1 MAYNVLSLDGG
12 GIRGIISVV
21 VLERLSREPSI
32 AGFLDRVGLLA
43 DGGVF
48 APNPSMCALAQT
60 QDARTGENVPLA
72 DVRLLSSAPA
82 RPCSAS
88 SCFARPFPASSA
100 RERIGADV

>member
-48 APNPSMCALAQT
+48 APNPSM
-60 QDARTGENVPLA
+60 
-72 DVRLLSSAPA
+72 SA
-82 RPCSAS
+82 
-88 SCFARPFPASSA
+88 
-100 RERIGADV
+100 I

>member
-72 DVRLLSSAPA
+72 DVRLLSIGTGEALQRVIVLRPTVPSFKRA
-82 RPCSAS
+82 RAHW
-88 SCFARPFPASSA
+88 R
-100 RERIGADV
+100 